1 MPSSDRQS
9 QDFHVFCH
17 LTAEKSL
24 IYRRILTTFVDAK
37 ASFVLHL
44 RPADVRS
51 ALAGIEEFW
60 IGAEEDFEPELAKLC
75 EWGNLEANRDHADVT
90 TAEDFYRPRYLYQL
104 TSAGEAAEESLRVF
118 QEMLVQ
124 PGELQTTTLKEIREQ
139 LTELALLSTATDLDE
154 GRIVLTLRNLTDRFE
169 QLTRRAQIF
178 LRALQRTIDLQGTTI
193 ERFLEYKQHL
203 IDHLERFIGELVIA
217 THEIVGKL
225 CAIEEAG
232 SDRLIEIA
240 AEREAADALDHQK
253 EQRLAESKKLWQ
265 ARWSGFRGWF
275 VGGAHSQSQAEML
288 RTRARSAIPALLGTV
303 ARINDRRLTRSD
315 RVADLQTL
323 ARWFA
328 QSPSEEDAH
337 RLWRSAFSLAP
348 ARHLKV
354 DAETLDR
361 REQEHVSSQ
370 TSWLEAPPV
379 EITPRIRQYGRHET
393 KGPARRVIDRTAAK
407 ELLARLV
414 KEEAE
419 QIAEAQKRLAQG
431 RRIRLSDLGV
441 LERPEEFRLLLDL
454 LGKALAAKRHDQDA
468 VTASSSDGALQ
479 IHLEPAGDD
488 QHVVLVTAGGTF
500 TGEDHHLTIT
510 QDST

>member
-1 MPSSDRQS
+1 MPSSDGQS
-9 QDFHVFCH
+9 HDFQVFCH
-17 LTAEKSL
+17 LTAEKSAL
-24 IYRRILTTFVDAK
+24 YRRILEAFVNAK

-44 RPADVRS
+44 RPGDVRS
-51 ALAGIEEFW
+51 ALGETSADS
-60 IGAEEDFEPELAKLC
+60 EEDFEPELAKLC

-90 TAEDFYRPRYLYQL
+90 TAEDFYRPRFLYQL

-118 QEMLVQ
+118 HEMLVQ

-139 LTELALLSTATDLDE
+139 LTELAVLTSASELDE
-154 GRIVLTLRNLTDRFE
+154 GRIILTLRNLTDRFE
-169 QLTRRAQIF
+169 QLTHRAQIF

-217 THEIVGKL
+217 THEIAEDL
-225 CAIEEAG
+225 RSIEDSG

-240 AEREAADALDHQK
+240 ALRDAADALEHQRI
-253 EQRLAESKKLWQ
+253 QRLEECRRLWQ

-275 VGGAHSQSQAEML
+275 LGGPHSQSQAEML

-303 ARINDRRLTRSD
+303 ARINDRRLSRSD

-328 QSPSEEDAH
+328 QAPSEEDAH

-354 DAETLDR
+354 DAETLDL
-361 REQEHVSSQ
+361 REQEPVSSQ

-379 EITPRIRQYGRHET
+379 EITPRIRQYGRHEA
-393 KGPARRVIDRTAAK
+393 KGPARRVVDRSAEK

-419 QIAEAQKRLAQG
+419 QIAKAQKRLAQG
-431 RRIRLSDLGV
+431 RRMRLSELGA
-441 LERPEEFRLLLDL
+441 LDQPEEFRLLLDL
-454 LGKALAAKRHDQDA
+454 LGKALAAKRRDGDS
-468 VTASSSDGALQ
+468 VSASSSDGALQ
-479 IHLEPAGDD
+479 IHLEPANDG
-488 QHVVLVTAGGTF
+488 QFVTLVTSGGNF
-500 TGEDHHLTIT
+500 TGLDHHVTIT